1 MKSCQIKIFWALK
14 RIHLNFKIKLIP
26 GNHKETYPPE
36 VENILDIML
45 NYLWQFK
52 TYNKEEFHNHRVF
65 DKQKVLQHIIPIEQI
80 CHLCKT
86 QLSGPIT
93 VTNNAKVKT
102 LQDVFHN
109 HKSFVKKCFQCGTSI
124 DIKNQT
130 MEYMIRMIAFSLVLI
145 SQPTQRR
152 RKDVAKSSYFWSQRC
167 LRLV

>member
-26 GNHKETYPPE
+26 GNHKETYPSE
-36 VENILDIML
+36 EENILDIML

-109 HKSFVKKCFQCGTSI
+109 HKSFVKKCFQCRNFYIYQESNHGI
-124 DIKNQT
+124 HD
-130 MEYMIRMIAFSLVLI
+130 
-145 SQPTQRR
+145 
-152 RKDVAKSSYFWSQRC
+152 
-167 LRLV
+167 

>member
-1 MKSCQIKIFWALK
+1 MKSCQIKIFWALM

-36 VENILDIML
+36 EENILDIML

-52 TYNKEEFHNHRVF
+52 IYNKEEFHNHREF

-86 QLSGPIT
+86 QLSSPIT
-93 VTNNAKVKT
+93 VTNNAKVMT

-109 HKSFVKKCFQCGTSI
+109 HKSFVKKCFQCGHFYRYQQSNHVIHDYDDRFFIGI
-124 DIKNQT
+124 DIPADTKT
-130 MEYMIRMIAFSLVLI
+130 PLRRHKIVLFLI
-145 SQPTQRR
+145 S
-152 RKDVAKSSYFWSQRC
+152 KMS
-167 LRLV
+167 